1 MNNITK
7 DRQLTHEVSIDAP
20 LDLVWHAWT
29 ISSRVSEWFAPETV
43 IEPEIGGAYELYFV
57 PGNKE
62 GMNTKGCKVLHLA
75 HQKELHFSWKG
86 PDQFNEVMNNN
97 ELTVV
102 KVSFQTI
109 DEDKTSV
116 KVIHDGFKDTN
127 EWSEAFQWHQMAWVQ
142 VLNSLKAAI
151 EKGEGELCCQLE

>member
-1 MNNITK
+1 
-7 DRQLTHEVSIDAP
+7 
-20 LDLVWHAWT
+20 
-29 ISSRVSEWFAPETV
+29 
-43 IEPEIGGAYELYFV
+43 
-57 PGNKE
+57 
-62 GMNTKGCKVLHLA
+62 
-75 HQKELHFSWKG
+75 
-86 PDQFNEVMNNN
+86 MNNN

-151 EKGEGELCCQLE
+151 EKVKANCVVSLSNVIKKNLIYY